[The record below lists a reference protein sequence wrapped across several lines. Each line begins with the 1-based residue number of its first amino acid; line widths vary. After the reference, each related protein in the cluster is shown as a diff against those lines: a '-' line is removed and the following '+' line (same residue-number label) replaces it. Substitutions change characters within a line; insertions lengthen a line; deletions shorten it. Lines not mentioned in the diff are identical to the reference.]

1 MMRKNIMN
9 GKKKGL
15 SIIVPCLNEEGNI
28 RATVRSIKEA
38 VSNAG
43 AVIDYEIIIID
54 DGSTDSTGTVID
66 SLAAGERRITAVHN
80 GRNMG
85 FGYSYTEGV
94 RRAAKEYIVMVPGD
108 NEIPT
113 EAMEKIFSHAHT
125 ADVLIPYTANT
136 EVRKPS
142 RRALS
147 RLFVIGM
154 NLLFGLD
161 LRYYNGT
168 CVIRSSLLKKTP
180 MKTCGFAYMASIL
193 VRLIRSGAV
202 FAEIGV
208 DIRQRES
215 GTSKALRPASV
226 FSVLQAVAVL
236 FWDVR
241 VRDRSAYTAEP
252 RRIEAR

>member
-1 MMRKNIMN
+1 MRKKETGREKRTI
-9 GKKKGL
+9 
-15 SIIVPCLNEEGNI
+15 SIIVPCLNEEGNV
-28 RATVRSIKEA
+28 RAAVCSVKEA
-38 VSNAG
+38 LSRAG
-43 AVIDYEIIIID
+43 VFADYEILIIN

-66 SLAAGERRITAVHN
+66 SLAANDKRVKAVHN
-80 GRNMG
+80 SRNMG

-94 RRAAKEYIVMVPGD
+94 RRASMDYIVMVPGD
-108 NEIPT
+108 NEIPA
-113 EAMEKIFSHAHT
+113 EALEKIFSSVGG
-125 ADVLIPYTANT
+125 ADVMIPYTANT
-136 EVRKPS
+136 EVRKPA

-154 NLLFGLD
+154 NILFGLD

-168 CVIRSSLLKKTP
+168 CVIRSALLKKIP
-180 MKTCGFAYMASIL
+180 MKTWGFAYMASIL

-202 FAEIGV
+202 FTEIGV
-208 DIRQRES
+208 DIRQRQS

-226 FSVLQAVAVL
+226 LNVLQAVALL

-241 VRDRSAYTAEP
+241 VRNRANYGAEP